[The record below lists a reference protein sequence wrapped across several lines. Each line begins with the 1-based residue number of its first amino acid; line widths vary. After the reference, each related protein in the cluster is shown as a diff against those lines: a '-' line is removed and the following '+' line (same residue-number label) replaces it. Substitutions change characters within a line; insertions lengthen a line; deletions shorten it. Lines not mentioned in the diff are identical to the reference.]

1 MKKITV
7 SSLCIFVIAMFLIS
21 GTDPIPGNVNDAHSY
36 HEKKETINSLQCRH
50 GFLDTPFFRIL
61 QHLASLD
68 NVDQSQEQND
78 DYYEIRGGTWCTQS
92 FTPQTYGKLT
102 GVELYMK
109 KQTRIFSFPFLLKK
123 GTDGWWDQDLG
134 DLTLEVYDKLST
146 TGEPLTSVTLS
157 RDSIAK
163 KDGWILFDVPDIDVW
178 IGDTYY
184 LVLHTTGGG
193 DKNYYMWYYGNGDP
207 YSNGVA
213 YHNINGGEGSWYPHD
228 FDFCFRT
235 YGEYSGKEP
244 DGIVDRF
251 AVLVYQTNVEQ
262 EQIFK
267 NDVTDMRDVLVHHGW
282 EEDNIII
289 KTANLNSIRN
299 AIQQIA
305 GLADQDDI
313 CMYFHSSHGSE
324 GGAHGVGYSQLDEAL
339 DKVISNVVVIIN
351 ACHSG
356 SAIPYLKQTHR
367 VILTGCRPNELVGW
381 DPSINNWV
389 FSYFLADETGA
400 YSKQF
405 KGKYGVPGP
414 DTDGKY
420 RDGAF
425 ARKSCDTNGD
435 GWVSAEEAY
444 SYVSHW
450 MQRTWG
456 HGGSHPQMYDGCDG
470 ELLITRIN

>member
-1 MKKITV
+1 MKKMAV
-7 SSLCIFVIAMFLIS
+7 LSLCIFVIAMFLIS
-21 GTDPIPGNVNDAHSY
+21 GTDPISGNITDTHDY
-36 HEKKETINSLQCRH
+36 YEKKEMINSLQCRH
-50 GFLDTPFFRIL
+50 GFRDTPVFRIL
-61 QHLASLD
+61 QHLTSLD
-68 NVDQSQEQND
+68 NIDQSQEQND
-78 DYYEIRGGTWCTQS
+78 GYYEIKEETWCAQS
-92 FTPQTYGKLT
+92 FIPQTYGKLT
-102 GVELYMK
+102 HVEIYMK
-109 KQTRIFSFPFLLKK
+109 KQMRSMFLPFLFKRMN
-123 GTDGWWDQDLG
+123 DWWNQNLG
-134 DLTLEVYDKLST
+134 NITLSIYDTLSIKNK
-146 TGEPLTSVTLS
+146 EPLTSVTLS

-207 YSNGVA
+207 YGNGMA
-213 YHNINGGEGSWYPHD
+213 YHNINGGEGSWYSHD

-251 AVLVYQTNVEQ
+251 AVLMYQANVEQ

-267 NDVTDMRDVLVHHGW
+267 NDITDMKNVLVHHGW
-282 EEDNIII
+282 KEANIII

-299 AIQQIA
+299 GISQMAET
-305 GLADQDDI
+305 ADQDDI
-313 CMYFHSSHGSE
+313 CMYFHSSHGGE

-367 VILTGCRPNELVGW
+367 VILTGCRSNELVGW

-389 FSYFLADETGA
+389 FSYFLADETGT
-400 YSKQF
+400 YSHKF
-405 KGKYGVPGP
+405 KGKYEVPGP
-414 DTDGKY
+414 DIDGKY

-444 SYVSHW
+444 RYVSYW
-450 MQRTWG
+450 VPKCWD
-456 HGGSHPQMYDGCDG
+456 HGYPHPQMYDGCDG

>member
-78 DYYEIRGGTWCTQS
+78 DYYEIRGDTWCTQS

-193 DKNYYMWYYGNGDP
+193 DKNYYTWYYGNGDP
-207 YSNGVA
+207 YGNGMG
-213 YHNINGGEGSWYPHD
+213 YHNINGGEGSWYSHD

-244 DGIVDRF
+244 DGIVNRW
-251 AVLVYQTNVEQ
+251 AVLIHDEQ
-262 EQIFK
+262 SESKDKINKMK
-267 NDVTDMRDVLVHHGW
+267 NTLMHHG
-282 EEDNIII
+282 EDYWP
-289 KTANLNSIRN
+289 LNHILVAEKSSMYSGSATNWLASR
-299 AIQQIA
+299 
-305 GLADQDDI
+305 ADQDDI
-313 CMYFHSSHGSE
+313 CIFHYLGHTPSFTSIKYRLDTVTSNLLIVVDCCSAVKYGAKELIGPHRILWTSS
-324 GGAHGVGYSQLDEAL
+324 
-339 DKVISNVVVIIN
+339 DK
-351 ACHSG
+351 
-356 SAIPYLKQTHR
+356 
-367 VILTGCRPNELVGW
+367 ELSDGHFTYW
-381 DPSINNWV
+381 SM
-389 FSYFLADETGA
+389 DETGK
-400 YSKQF
+400 YSKN
-405 KGKYGVPGP
+405 KGYGNPYPGP
-414 DTDGKY
+414 DLDGKY
-420 RDGAF
+420 RDGAL
-425 ARKSCDTNGD
+425 ARYDCDKNGD
-435 GWVSAEEAY
+435 GWISASEAWSHASYYARYWPGIPRSFDY
-444 SYVSHW
+444 SGDNLTPNN
-450 MQRTWG
+450 M
-456 HGGSHPQMYDGCDG
+456 
-470 ELLITRIN
+470 LITYVGKYP